1 MSGNVVVPGFE
12 SIIGQQL
19 PIRILQRFISAAM
32 IPHALLFTGIEGV
45 GKRTAARCLAM
56 ALHCGAS
63 QPATETGPA
72 GVTNLPCGQCRSCRQ
87 IADGNHPDTIEI
99 TPRKGVLRI
108 DQIRGLLTALAM
120 KPFGGGRRVVI
131 VADAQAM
138 NAEAGNAL
146 LKVLEEPPAD
156 TILILTARQRTDLL
170 PTISSRCRHI
180 RFNPLPPDDLAALLK
195 KEHGMEEDRARTLA
209 EAADGSVTKALRL
222 SAAGWQ
228 AQRDWV
234 LRASGLDQPHL
245 CKTRSATAC
254 LTFAAR
260 LAQRK
265 ETIESDLE
273 ILKGWIRDLS
283 VWPYAPRHVIHRDRS
298 ATLQGARAGIGERQ
312 LTALWEVVE
321 LAQKAIAANSNLRLT
336 LDVMALRMS
345 EALSA

>member
-19 PIRILQRFISAAM
+19 PIRILQRFISTAM

-63 QPATETGPA
+63 QPATETGSA
-72 GVTNLPCGQCRSCRQ
+72 GVASCRQCRSCRQ

-99 TPRKGVLRI
+99 APRKGVLRI
-108 DQIRGLLTALAM
+108 DQIRSLLTALAM
-120 KPFGGGRRVVI
+120 RPFGGGRRVVI

-146 LKVLEEPPAD
+146 LKALEEPPAD

-170 PTISSRCRHI
+170 PTIASRCRHI
-180 RFNPLPPDDLAALLK
+180 RFSPLAPDDLATLLK
-195 KEHGMEEDRARTLA
+195 KEHGMQDDRARTLA

-222 SAAGWQ
+222 SVAGWQ
-228 AQRDWV
+228 EQRDWV
-234 LRASGLDQPHL
+234 LRASGLDQPQL

-312 LTALWEVVE
+312 LMALWEAVE

-336 LDVMALRMS
+336 LDVMALRLS
-345 EALSA
+345 EVLTA